1 MLKKLALI
9 LALLTLFSAC
19 AMAEPDTDALLMDTA
34 NRTIEDFMDVCSL
47 SNYFELLYSGS
58 DEISDLAAETL
69 AFSYASP
76 TRAAVLKLN
85 SDGIEAL
92 LRVALKAGS
101 ADKETLQ
108 RIQLRVA
115 GMPPSLL
122 NGWISSAWLTVSS
135 ILTHTDVIRLDN
147 VEPGVFYVVYEYAD
161 PEQPMICV
169 SFSVKPDG
177 LALVNASFL
186 KTSEEW
192 KAQLFSDGG
201 ANLSA
206 ALGDAAPMVQGVLRS
221 FLTQTICDFSEKP

>member
-47 SNYFELLYSGS
+47 SNYVELLYSGS
-58 DEISDLAAETL
+58 GEISDLAAETL
-69 AFSYASP
+69 DFSYASP
-76 TRAAVLKLN
+76 TRVTVLKLN
-85 SDGIEAL
+85 SDGAL

-108 RIQLRVA
+108 RIQMRVA
-115 GMPPSLL
+115 GMLPSIL
-122 NGWISSAWLTVSS
+122 NGSFGAAWSAVSS
-135 ILTHTDVIRLDN
+135 ILTHTDVIRLDDA
-147 VEPGVFYVVYEYAD
+147 EPGVSYVVYEYAD
-161 PEQPMICV
+161 PEQPMICI
-169 SFSVKPDG
+169 SFSVKSDG
-177 LALVNASFL
+177 LALVNAGFL
-186 KTSEEW
+186 KTSDEW

-201 ANLSA
+201 ANLSD

-221 FLTQTICDFSEKP
+221 FLTQTIYDFSEKP

>member
-19 AMAEPDTDALLMDTA
+19 AMAEPDTDALLMDAA

-47 SNYFELLYSGS
+47 SNYFELFYSGS
-58 DEISDLAAETL
+58 GEISDLAAETL
-69 AFSYASP
+69 ACSYASP

-92 LRVALKAGS
+92 LRIALKAGS
-101 ADKETLQ
+101 ADKETLL

-115 GMPPSLL
+115 GMLPSTL
-122 NGWISSAWLTVSS
+122 NGGFGSTWLAVSS
-135 ILTHTDVIRLDN
+135 VLTHTDVIQLDN
-147 VEPGVFYVVYEYAD
+147 ADPGVFYVVYEYAD
-161 PEQPMICV
+161 PEQPMLYV
-169 SFSVKPDG
+169 SFSVKSDG
-177 LALVNASFL
+177 LALVNAGFL
-186 KTSEEW
+186 KTSDEW

-201 ANLSA
+201 ANLSD

-221 FLTQTICDFSEKP
+221 FLTQTIYDFSEKP

>member
-47 SNYFELLYSGS
+47 DNYVELLYSGS
-58 DEISDLAAETL
+58 SEINDLANETL
-69 AFSYASP
+69 AYSYASP
-76 TRAAVLKLN
+76 TRVTVLKLN

-108 RIQLRVA
+108 RIQLRVS
-115 GMPPSLL
+115 GMLPSIL
-122 NGWISSAWLTVSS
+122 NGSFGAAWSAVSS
-135 ILTHTDVIRLDN
+135 ILTHTDVIQLDDA
-147 VEPGVFYVVYEYAD
+147 EPGVSYVVYEYAD

-169 SFSVKPDG
+169 SFSVKSDG
-177 LALVNASFL
+177 LALVNAGFL
-186 KTSEEW
+186 KTSDEW

-201 ANLSA
+201 ANLSD
-206 ALGDAAPMVQGVLRS
+206 ALGDAAPMVQGVLCS
-221 FLTQTICDFSEKP
+221 FLTQTIYDFSEKP

>member
-19 AMAEPDTDALLMDTA
+19 AMAEPDADALLMDAA

-58 DEISDLAAETL
+58 GEISDLAAETL
-69 AFSYASP
+69 AYSYASP

-92 LRVALKAGS
+92 LRIALNAGS

-115 GMPPSLL
+115 GMLPSLL

-135 ILTHTDVIRLDN
+135 VLTHTDVIQLDN
-147 VEPGVFYVVYEYAD
+147 VEPGISYVVYEYAD
-161 PEQPMICV
+161 PEQPMLYV
-169 SFSVKPDG
+169 AFSVKSDG
-177 LALVNASFL
+177 LALVNAGFL
-186 KTSEEW
+186 KTSDDW
-192 KAQLFSDGG
+192 KVQLFSEGG
-201 ANLSA
+201 ANLSD
-206 ALGDAAPMVQGVLRS
+206 ALGDAGPMVQGVLRS
-221 FLTQTICDFSEKP
+221 FLTQTIYDFSENP

>member
-19 AMAEPDTDALLMDTA
+19 AMAEPDADALLMDAA

-69 AFSYASP
+69 AYSYASP

-108 RIQLRVA
+108 RIQMRVA
-115 GMPPSLL
+115 SMPPYLL

-135 ILTHTDVIRLDN
+135 VLTHTDVIQLDDA
-147 VEPGVFYVVYEYAD
+147 EPGVFYVVYEYAD

-186 KTSEEW
+186 KTSDEW

-201 ANLSA
+201 ANLSD
-206 ALGDAAPMVQGVLRS
+206 ALGDAVPMVQGVLRS
-221 FLTQTICDFSEKP
+221 FLTQTIYDFSEKP

>member
-19 AMAEPDTDALLMDTA
+19 AMAEPDADALLMDAA

-58 DEISDLAAETL
+58 GEISDLAAETL
-69 AFSYASP
+69 ACSYASP

-92 LRVALKAGS
+92 LRIALNAGS

-115 GMPPSLL
+115 GMLPSLQ

-135 ILTHTDVIRLDN
+135 VLTHTDVIQLDN
-147 VEPGVFYVVYEYAD
+147 VEPGISYVVYEYAD
-161 PEQPMICV
+161 PEQPMLYV
-169 SFSVKPDG
+169 AFSVKSDG
-177 LALVNASFL
+177 LALVNAGFL
-186 KTSEEW
+186 KTSDEW

-201 ANLSA
+201 ANLSD
-206 ALGDAAPMVQGVLRS
+206 ALGDAGPMVQGVLRS
-221 FLTQTICDFSEKP
+221 FLTQTIYDFSENP